1 MNTIFKKLQVLYL
14 KINKKNI
21 SESPKALKKDT
32 NNKTERFIKAID
44 STAEKD
50 SYLLLF

>member
-1 MNTIFKKLQVLYL
+1 MNTIFKKLQVIYL

-21 SESPKALKKDT
+21 NESPKALKKET
-32 NNKTERFIKAID
+32 KNKTERFIKTID
-44 STAEKD
+44 LTAERD